1 MPLGISIPPNSWEKQ
16 VEIRRKSRGPPF
28 HVLVVVKKLQKARC
42 EKALS
47 CSQGRES
54 QLTFLVPGCGTCVY
68 EHRLLKDLL
77 DAVIL
82 GKTIFACLF
91 SWEQLST
98 SSEHQNLST
107 YVGVR
112 GQISQTQTRQ
122 INLTISLTLALDSPS
137 HYRRNVVMS

>member
-1 MPLGISIPPNSWEKQ
+1 MLPRERIP
-16 VEIRRKSRGPPF
+16 
-28 HVLVVVKKLQKARC
+28 AC
-42 EKALS
+42 E
-47 CSQGRES
+47 
-54 QLTFLVPGCGTCVY
+54 FLVPGSGTCVY

-122 INLTISLTLALDSPS
+122 INLTISLTLALDSSS
-137 HYRRNVVMS
+137 HYRYNMVMS